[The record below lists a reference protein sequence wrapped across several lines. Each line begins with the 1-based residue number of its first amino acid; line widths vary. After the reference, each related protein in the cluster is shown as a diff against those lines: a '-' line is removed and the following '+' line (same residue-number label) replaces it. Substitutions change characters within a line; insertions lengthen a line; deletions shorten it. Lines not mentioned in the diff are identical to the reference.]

1 MPSTPWSVIYNK
13 LPPETRA
20 RIEVRNRL
28 LTEALERYRA
38 EKELKAE
45 TEQAPDDVP
54 RASRSRP
61 RTGAKRKRVE
71 CFGHGVLNAGPR
83 YRTAWQDVWLRWK
96 GADRK
101 VYRAAPCLQSY
112 EEAMFNLLSAEADLE
127 SELDPQQRVRR
138 EENAAAHRATIACL
152 DARQY
157 HDSEGPCSDVSTW
170 AKFVDRPEA
179 ERMLA
184 HLLEAHYGVRNPKFV
199 WRRGKRMR
207 KHGPVTAHSFM
218 SEDDMSS

>member
-13 LPPETRA
+13 LPAETRA
-20 RIEVRNRL
+20 RIEASNKL
-28 LTEALERYRA
+28 LTEALQRYRA
-38 EKELKAE
+38 EQELKAE
-45 TEQAPDDVP
+45 SAQESDDVRRRS
-54 RASRSRP
+54 RARP

-101 VYRAAPCLQSY
+101 AYRASPCLQSY
-112 EEAMFNLLSAEADLE
+112 EEAMFNLLSAEA
-127 SELDPQQRVRR
+127 ELQCETDAQKRVRL
-138 EENAAAHRATIACL
+138 EEDVAARRATIACL
-152 DARQY
+152 DAREY
-157 HDSEGPCSDVSTW
+157 HATDGPCSDVSTW
-170 AKFVDRPEA
+170 TRFVDRPEA

-184 HLLEAHYGVRNPKFV
+184 YLLEANYGVRNPKFV

-218 SEDDMSS
+218 PGDDTAS